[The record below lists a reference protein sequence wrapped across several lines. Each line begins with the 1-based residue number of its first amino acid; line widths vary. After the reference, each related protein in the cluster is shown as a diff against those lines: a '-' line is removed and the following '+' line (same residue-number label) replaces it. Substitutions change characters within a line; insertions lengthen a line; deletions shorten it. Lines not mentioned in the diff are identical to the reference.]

1 MQVSSE
7 KEMEMQLMIE
17 KGSFE
22 TSHHTQTL
30 FFRHKE
36 ATEGSETLLTD
47 ILASCPRTA
56 ASCSFKCSFLLLHF
70 LYAISVPNG
79 ECFQKARQLF
89 TSPFK
94 WRHCGSSLPL
104 RTSCKWLSLCEQSSP
119 CVSVCSTSLGGGW
132 GKWDNNTS
140 LHWCPH

>member
-1 MQVSSE
+1 MRKKTGKAAYDGERES
-7 KEMEMQLMIE
+7 L
-17 KGSFE
+17 E
-22 TSHHTQTL
+22 TSHHTWAL

-36 ATEGSETLLTD
+36 ATEGSESLLTD

-56 ASCSFKCSFLLLHF
+56 AFCSFKYSFLLLHF
-70 LYAISVPNG
+70 LPTISDPNG

-104 RTSCKWLSLCEQSSP
+104 RTSCKWLCLQ
-119 CVSVCSTSLGGGW
+119 
-132 GKWDNNTS
+132 
-140 LHWCPH
+140 